1 MKELFK
7 NIDEETKKSV
17 IQVIDDIISF
27 AGLNERGISI
37 LYRIRKVIKDNDVL
51 NYFDFCVN
59 IMLEKEKDNELFYNG
74 TNEILELPRF

>member
-7 NIDEETKKSV
+7 NIDEETKKLV
-17 IQVIDDIISF
+17 TQVIYDVISF
-27 AGLNERGISI
+27 AGLNQKGISI
-37 LYRIRKVIKDNDVL
+37 LHRIRKVIKDDDVL

-74 TNEILELPRF
+74 TNEVLELPRF

>member
-17 IQVIDDIISF
+17 IQVIDDVISF
-27 AGLNERGISI
+27 AGLNQRGISI
-37 LYRIRKVIKDNDVL
+37 LHRIRKVIKDNDVL

-59 IMLEKEKDNELFYNG
+59 IMLEREKDNELFYNG
-74 TNEILELPRF
+74 TNEILELPSF